1 MFKTFPFQHQIAIC
15 YMYTY
20 IYMYAIDVIYI
31 YAIDVISP
39 ITISFLK
46 QSCHIKHISGGS
58 GSRRAGHEVAS
69 LKLFCWPN
77 LSWTLTIL
85 QTSTI
90 SKKISGA
97 MHWPCINEIQI
108 WSTIYKIQ
116 SMHGNQTSWKYT
128 WRSNR
133 FFGRVH
139 RRSTS
144 DRDSATSAFS
154 RVEIEG
160 AQFGNPPGTRWWNFG
175 QWRWKMINRLV
186 VPNIFSFSSLFG
198 EDSQV
203 DEHIFQMGLVQ
214 PPTSST
220 CLLFYKVLDRMDSNG
235 IQPNKKKQDV
245 HNKPLEGGR
254 FLPKLFSVLG
264 KRIFGGWKR
273 PVLVG
278 G

>member
-20 IYMYAIDVIYI
+20 IYAIDVIYI

-39 ITISFLK
+39 ITISFLE

-108 WSTIYKIQ
+108 WNTI
-116 SMHGNQTSWKYT
+116 KYSLCMEI
-128 WRSNR
+128 R
-133 FFGRVH
+133 RVG
-139 RRSTS
+139 SILGGQI
-144 DRDSATSAFS
+144 DSSGGCTVGALLIVTVPPVLFRVS
-154 RVEIEG
+154 RL
-160 AQFGNPPGTRWWNFG
+160 
-175 QWRWKMINRLV
+175 K
-186 VPNIFSFSSLFG
+186 VPNLEIH
-198 EDSQV
+198 QV
-203 DEHIFQMGLVQ
+203 PGDGILDNGDEN
-214 PPTSST
+214 
-220 CLLFYKVLDRMDSNG
+220 D
-235 IQPNKKKQDV
+235 
-245 HNKPLEGGR
+245 
-254 FLPKLFSVLG
+254 
-264 KRIFGGWKR
+264 
-273 PVLVG
+273 
-278 G
+278 